1 MVRDGYSGRVGREQG
16 SAQVNYK
23 EMDIVLV
30 EEGERVFEALFNEWY
45 FGADL
50 MILSRTGELWMF

>member
-1 MVRDGYSGRVGREQG
+1 M
-16 SAQVNYK
+16 NYK